1 MGFFSRL
8 ATFFHI
14 KANAALDKA
23 EDPGQVMDY
32 SYSKQVEQLQQ
43 LRRSIADVVT
53 NEKRLEMQQTQ
64 LIQKTNTLDQQAMLA
79 LQANREDLA
88 RMALQRKETVLVQ
101 INSYEQQLAQ
111 LKAQEEKLI
120 SMERTISARVEA
132 FRTQK
137 EMVKAQYNA
146 AQAQV
151 KINETVTGIS
161 EEMSEIN
168 LAMQRAQDK
177 VLTMQARA
185 NAMEALINQGTLS
198 DQALIGG
205 SGDTLERELQK
216 ISTEQNVEA
225 QLQAMKQQMQLGGAN
240 VQQKQLESHLH
251 PTTLTRLATL
261 RMSERKCLANFS
273 FFLFL
278 SSPYRMILV
287 LDGVRCRHML
297 QGLHL
302 R

>member
-8 ATFFHI
+8 ANLFRI
-14 KANAALDKA
+14 RANAALDKA

-53 NEKRLEMQQTQ
+53 NEKRLEMQQSQ
-64 LIQKTNTLDQQAMLA
+64 LIEKINKLDQQALQA

-88 RMALQRKETVLVQ
+88 RMALQRKETLLVQ

-111 LKAQEEKLI
+111 LKEQEEKLLT
-120 SMERTISARVEA
+120 MERTISARVEA

-151 KINETVTGIS
+151 KINETITGIS
-161 EEMSEIN
+161 EEMSEMN

-185 NAMEALINQGTLS
+185 NAMEALIDQGALS
-198 DQALIGG
+198 EQGMLGAG
-205 SGDTLERELQK
+205 SGDTLDRELQK

-225 QLQAMKQQMQLGGAN
+225 QLQAMKQRLQLGGPNA
-240 VQQKQLESHLH
+240 QQKQIENHSSND
-251 PTTLTRLATL
+251 A
-261 RMSERKCLANFS
+261 SASS
-273 FFLFL
+273 FAQ
-278 SSPYRMILV
+278 
-287 LDGVRCRHML
+287 DE
-297 QGLHL
+297 
-302 R
+302 

>member
-8 ATFFHI
+8 ATFFNI
-14 KANAALDKA
+14 RANAALDKA

-32 SYSKQVEQLQQ
+32 SYSKQIEQLQQ

-53 NEKRLEMQQTQ
+53 NEKRLEMQQSQ
-64 LIQKTNTLDQQAMLA
+64 LIEKISRLDQQAMQA

-88 RMALQRKETVLVQ
+88 RMALQRKETLLVQ

-111 LKAQEEKLI
+111 LKAQEEKLLN
-120 SMERTISARVEA
+120 MERTISARVEA

-137 EMVKAQYNA
+137 EMVKAQYSA

-161 EEMSEIN
+161 EEMTEMN

-185 NAMEALINQGTLS
+185 NAMEELIDQGTLS
-198 DQALIGG
+198 EQGMLGAG

-225 QLQAMKQQMQLGGAN
+225 QLQAMKQQLQLGGPNA
-240 VQQKQLESHLH
+240 QQKRLESH
-251 PTTLTRLATL
+251 
-261 RMSERKCLANFS
+261 
-273 FFLFL
+273 
-278 SSPYRMILV
+278 SSNDADASSYAQ
-287 LDGVRCRHML
+287 DE
-297 QGLHL
+297 
-302 R
+302 

>member
-8 ATFFHI
+8 ANIFRMR
-14 KANAALDKA
+14 ANAALDQA

-32 SYSKQVEQLQQ
+32 SYSKQLEQLQQ

-53 NEKRLEMQQTQ
+53 NEKRLELQQSQ
-64 LIQKTNTLDQQAMLA
+64 LIERITKLDQQAMQA

-88 RMALQRKETVLVQ
+88 RMALQRKETLLVQ
-101 INSYEQQLAQ
+101 INSYEQQMAQ

-120 SMERTISARVEA
+120 NMERTISARVEA

-161 EEMSEIN
+161 AEMSEMN

-177 VLTMQARA
+177 VLSMQARA
-185 NAMEALINQGTLS
+185 NAMETLIDQGALGEQGMLG
-198 DQALIGG
+198 QG
-205 SGDTLERELQK
+205 SGDTLDRELQS
-216 ISTEQNVEA
+216 IASEQNVEA
-225 QLQAMKQQMQLGGAN
+225 QLQAMKQQLQLGGPNA
-240 VQQKQLESHLH
+240 QQRQLEGPAS
-251 PTTLTRLATL
+251 
-261 RMSERKCLANFS
+261 
-273 FFLFL
+273 
-278 SSPYRMILV
+278 
-287 LDGVRCRHML
+287 
-297 QGLHL
+297 
-302 R
+302 

>member
-8 ATFFHI
+8 ATFFNI
-14 KANAALDKA
+14 RANAALDKA

-32 SYSKQVEQLQQ
+32 SYSKQIEQLQQ

-53 NEKRLEMQQTQ
+53 NEKRLEMQQSQ
-64 LIQKTNTLDQQAMLA
+64 LIEKTNKLDQQAIQA

-88 RMALQRKETVLVQ
+88 RMALQRKETLIVQ
-101 INSYEQQLAQ
+101 IQSYEQQLAQ
-111 LKAQEEKLI
+111 LKEQEEKLLA
-120 SMERTISARVEA
+120 MERTISARVEA

-151 KINETVTGIS
+151 KINETITGIS
-161 EEMSEIN
+161 EEMTEMN

-185 NAMEALINQGTLS
+185 NAMEALIDQG
-198 DQALIGG
+198 ALGEQGMLGAG
-205 SGDTLERELQK
+205 SGDTLDRELQK

-225 QLQAMKQQMQLGGAN
+225 QLQAMKQRMQLGGPGA
-240 VQQKQLESHLH
+240 QQKQLESHSSND
-251 PTTLTRLATL
+251 AGA
-261 RMSERKCLANFS
+261 SS
-273 FFLFL
+273 FAQ
-278 SSPYRMILV
+278 
-287 LDGVRCRHML
+287 DE
-297 QGLHL
+297 
-302 R
+302 

>member
-8 ATFFHI
+8 ATFFNI
-14 KANAALDKA
+14 RANAALDKA

-64 LIQKTNTLDQQAMLA
+64 LIEKTNRLDQQALQA

-88 RMALQRKETVLVQ
+88 RMALQRKETLLVQ

-161 EEMSEIN
+161 EEMTEMN

-185 NAMEALINQGTLS
+185 NAMEALIDQGTLS
-198 DQALIGG
+198 EQGMLGAG

-225 QLQAMKQQMQLGGAN
+225 QLQEMKQQLQLGGADA
-240 VQQKQLESHLH
+240 QQKQLESH
-251 PTTLTRLATL
+251 
-261 RMSERKCLANFS
+261 
-273 FFLFL
+273 
-278 SSPYRMILV
+278 SSNDAGASSYAQ
-287 LDGVRCRHML
+287 DE
-297 QGLHL
+297 
-302 R
+302 

>member
-8 ATFFHI
+8 ATFFNI
-14 KANAALDKA
+14 RANAALDKA

-32 SYSKQVEQLQQ
+32 SYSKQIEQLQQ

-53 NEKRLEMQQTQ
+53 NEKRLEMQQSQ
-64 LIQKTNTLDQQAMLA
+64 LIEKISRLDQQAMQA

-88 RMALQRKETVLVQ
+88 RMALQRKETLLVQ

-111 LKAQEEKLI
+111 LKAQEEKLLN
-120 SMERTISARVEA
+120 MERTISARVEA

-137 EMVKAQYNA
+137 EMVKAQYSA

-161 EEMSEIN
+161 EEMTEMN

-185 NAMEALINQGTLS
+185 NAMEELIDQGTLS
-198 DQALIGG
+198 EQGMLGAG

-225 QLQAMKQQMQLGGAN
+225 QLQAMKQQLQLGGPNA
-240 VQQKQLESHLH
+240 QQKGLESHSSND
-251 PTTLTRLATL
+251 A
-261 RMSERKCLANFS
+261 SASS
-273 FFLFL
+273 FAQ
-278 SSPYRMILV
+278 
-287 LDGVRCRHML
+287 DE
-297 QGLHL
+297 
-302 R
+302 